1 MCTSASV
8 IPYPYVTVCDG
19 IKSVMFSVKYVSVHT
34 YVCWERINCIVCG
47 GIYAPV
53 LVTIPKSWAS
63 VKG

>member
-1 MCTSASV
+1 M
-8 IPYPYVTVCDG
+8 TVCDG

-47 GIYAPV
+47 GIYVPV
-53 LVTIPKSWAS
+53 LVTTPKSWAS